1 MSEVDNYGLAIP
13 EDDQEFVILPDK
25 VKVRFES
32 TGPLMKYLEEE
43 IAAWNGVDFSIQQKY
58 ASVRSILGQIV
69 KSCKDAGLPNG
80 ALDQLRRELSVVVL
94 DTSDN
99 AIRSC
104 VNSKSKLGQ
113 LLISYHRACKDDR
126 VYRRQSSAA
135 FCVAMGYR
143 RVELN
148 VTATWA
154 LGLVD
159 AAVRLRGGEALASDI
174 SGYRKELESLAAL
187 GVQQRTDY
195 DNRIADFEA
204 KKAAFDA
211 DRKKQFADDNVKF
224 AEHLKAADDSA
235 EEFKQKYQDRI
246 GILEETYTKLLQLK
260 GPAEYWDE
268 LAKWYRNWGWGL
280 LIVTALI
287 GGAVIVSLLALLFNC
302 DKLPLL
308 NRVKFDAA
316 TIRASLIF
324 IVLTSV
330 AGYLIHLFTRLA
342 ISSFH
347 LARDYRERFQ
357 LTRVYLALIKD
368 GDIANDENTRQIVLQ
383 SIFSRS
389 DTGLLKGDH
398 ALTMPVA
405 LGDVVKGNG

>member
-1 MSEVDNYGLAIP
+1 MADDVEYGLAIP
-13 EDDQEFVILPDK
+13 ESDQEFVILPDK
-25 VKVRFES
+25 AKVRFES
-32 TGPLMKYLEEE
+32 TGPLMKYLDGE
-43 IAAWNGVDFSIQQKY
+43 IEAWDGVDFSIQQKY
-58 ASVRSILGQIV
+58 VFVRRMLGQII
-69 KSCKDAGLPNG
+69 KSCKDASLPNG
-80 ALDQLRRELSVVVL
+80 ALGQLRRELSVVVL
-94 DTSDN
+94 ETSDN
-99 AIRSC
+99 TIHSC

-113 LLISYHRACKDDR
+113 LLIFYRRACKDDL
-126 VYRRQSSAA
+126 VYRRQASAA

-143 RVELN
+143 RVDLN

-154 LGLVD
+154 LGFVD
-159 AAVRLRGGEALASDI
+159 AAVRLRSGDALASDV

-204 KKAAFDA
+204 KKTAFDE
-211 DRKKQFADDNVKF
+211 DRKKQFADDNAKF

-235 EEFKQKYQDRI
+235 KKFEQDYQNRI
-246 GILEETYTKLLQLK
+246 GVLEETYTKLLQLK
-260 GPAEYWDE
+260 GPAAYWDE

-280 LIVTALI
+280 LIVTVLI
-287 GGAVIVSLLALLFNC
+287 GGAVVVSLLALLFNC

-330 AGYLIHLFTRLA
+330 AGYLIHLFTRLS

>member
-1 MSEVDNYGLAIP
+1 MAENVDYGLAIP
-13 EDDQEFVILPDK
+13 ESDQEFVILPDK
-25 VKVRFES
+25 TKVRFES
-32 TGPLMKYLEEE
+32 TGPLAKYLDEE
-43 IAAWNGVDFSIQQKY
+43 IAAWKERDSDIQNRYGEAKDELDRVLKGLNGTELELGNLQSVKDLLSNGEITESGIRYCIYSKSRLGRLLLTY
-58 ASVRSILGQIV
+58 AD
-69 KSCKDAGLPNG
+69 KSCNWRDYWAKA
-80 ALDQLRRELSVVVL
+80 
-94 DTSDN
+94 
-99 AIRSC
+99 
-104 VNSKSKLGQ
+104 
-113 LLISYHRACKDDR
+113 
-126 VYRRQSSAA
+126 SAA
-135 FCVAMGYR
+135 CCVAMGHDVFYLD
-143 RVELN
+143 VDGSWMLA
-148 VTATWA
+148 VA
-154 LGLVD
+154 D
-159 AAVRLRGGEALASDI
+159 AAVRFRSGDALSDDI
-174 SGYRKELESLAAL
+174 TAYRQELESLAAL

-195 DNRIADFEA
+195 DGRVADFEA

-211 DRKKQFADDNVKF
+211 DRRKQFEDDNAKF

-235 EEFKQKYQDRI
+235 KKFEQDYQNRI
-246 GILEETYTKLLQLK
+246 GVLEETYTKLLQLK

-280 LIVTALI
+280 LIGTALI
-287 GGAVIVSLLALLFNC
+287 GGAVVVSLLALLFDC

-324 IVLTSV
+324 VVLTSV

-398 ALTMPVA
+398 ALTMPGVGE
-405 LGDVVKGNG
+405 LVKGNG

>member
-1 MSEVDNYGLAIP
+1 MQESIDRGLSIP
-13 EDDQEFVILPDK
+13 ESDQEFVILPDK
-25 VKVRFES
+25 AKVRFES
-32 TGPLMKYLEEE
+32 TGPLMKYLDGE
-43 IAAWNGVDFSIQQKY
+43 IAAWKGVDGAIRQAYVEARRLLDSAVQSVGDDGLKSG
-58 ASVRSILGQIV
+58 ALKSVR
-69 KSCKDAGLPNG
+69 
-80 ALDQLRRELSVVVL
+80 RRFAQESVSVFAVQACI
-94 DTSDN
+94 S
-99 AIRSC
+99 
-104 VNSKSKLGQ
+104 SKSKLGKC
-113 LLISYHRACKDDR
+113 LLSYRQETKDQD
-126 VYRRQSSAA
+126 VYQIKSVAA
-135 FCVAMGYR
+135 YCVAMGFSEFQFNAANS
-143 RVELN
+143 V
-148 VTATWA
+148 WA
-154 LGLVD
+154 LAVAD
-159 AAVRLRGGEALASDI
+159 ATIRFRGGRALADDI
-174 SGYRKELESLAAL
+174 AGYRQELESLVAL
-187 GVQQRTDY
+187 GAQQRTDY

-204 KKAAFDA
+204 KKTAFDA
-211 DRKKQFADDNVKF
+211 DRKKQFADDNAKV

-268 LAKWYRNWGWGL
+268 LAKGYRNWGWGL

-287 GGAVIVSLLALLFNC
+287 GGAVVVSLLALLFDC

-308 NRVKFDAA
+308 NHVKFDAA

-398 ALTMPVA
+398 ALTMPGVGE
-405 LGDVVKGNG
+405 LVKGNG